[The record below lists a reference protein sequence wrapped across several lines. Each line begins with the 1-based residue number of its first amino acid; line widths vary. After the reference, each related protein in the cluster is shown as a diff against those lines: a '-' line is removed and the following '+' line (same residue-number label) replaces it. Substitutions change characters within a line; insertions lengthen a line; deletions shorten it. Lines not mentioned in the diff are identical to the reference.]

1 MSKKYFQ
8 ILILVALVL
17 ASFAGVSNAAALSG
31 SGCGSTYYVQRG
43 DTLYRIAANCGTTM
57 DAIRE
62 ANPGVYTTIYAGQV
76 LRMPD
81 GSQNDYNNNHGQD
94 GGWNQGNNNGQNG
107 GWNGGSCYVVQR
119 GDTLKNIASRYD
131 TTWTELARLNNI
143 YNYNLIYAG
152 QCLRVPDGSNYHQ
165 QPGSQSNDYCGYC
178 SDYYTVRRG
187 DTLRI
192 IANQYDTTVW
202 SLQRLNPNI
211 WNPNIIYAGMVIRV
225 R

>member
-1 MSKKYFQ
+1 
-8 ILILVALVL
+8 
-17 ASFAGVSNAAALSG
+17 LSG

-76 LRMPD
+76 LRMPG
-81 GSQNDYNNNHGQD
+81 GSQDDNNNNNYNHGQD
-94 GGWNQGNNNGQNG
+94 GGWN
-107 GWNGGSCYVVQR
+107 GGSCYLVQR

-131 TTWTELARLNNI
+131 TTWTELAQLNNI
-143 YNYNLIYAG
+143 YNYNLIYVG
-152 QCLRVPDGSNYHQ
+152 QCLKVPDGNGYHQ
-165 QPGSQSNDYCGYC
+165 QPGPQPHDYCGYC

-187 DTLRI
+187 DTLRS
-192 IANQYDTTVW
+192 IADQFDTTVW
-202 SLQRLNPNI
+202 RLQRLNPNI

-225 R
+225 K